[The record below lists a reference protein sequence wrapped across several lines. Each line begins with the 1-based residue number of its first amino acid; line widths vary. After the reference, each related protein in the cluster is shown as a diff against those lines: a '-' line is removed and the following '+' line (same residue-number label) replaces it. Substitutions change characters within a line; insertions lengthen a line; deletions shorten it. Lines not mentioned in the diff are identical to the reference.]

1 MVLARV
7 ANFFTNGGST
17 NDLVVDDNGRYA
29 AGAMQ
34 RVESSVVEAV
44 ERAASEEID
53 DEAARPPYLHVRV
66 PSLDDA
72 GVS

>member
-17 NDLVVDDNGRYA
+17 NDLGDDNGRYA

-34 RVESSVVEAV
+34 RIESTVAEAV
-44 ERAASEEID
+44 DRAAEEEID
-53 DEAARPPYLHVRV
+53 DEAARPPYIHVRV
-66 PSLDDA
+66 PSLHDA